1 MSISREFFQT
11 VLGKIT
17 DAVIFG
23 RIIFDEDIDVDFEYL
38 FVNEAYERFVGN
50 TKERIIGRTA
60 KKLFPDMETAN
71 AKLLSFLGK
80 VIREGIEGSMDFY
93 CELTEKRYKVTAFPY
108 DEEHFILTF
117 EDMEKNKELSQK
129 HQELILR
136 HEELNIIN
144 REIQTK
150 KALLKEKNEILEL
163 IMSSSCDGVWYI
175 NPITGQK
182 EISSKF
188 LRATLAEEQEI
199 SAWESLIHPED
210 YVHATRLF
218 QEFLEGKIEDYIDEY
233 RVKGEDG
240 IYRWLRSSG
249 RSYLDEKGKPYLLA
263 GMHIDI
269 HNLKMHEDQLA
280 YIAYHD
286 NLTGLPNRKLF
297 FDRLDITLKKAKR
310 LKEKVAVLFF
320 DIDNFK
326 KINDS
331 MGHDSGDEILRQVA
345 LRITSKVRDYDTL
358 ARLGGDEFVLSFQN
372 VCTNEEILTLTHRI
386 KDCFLEPFVLGKNSV
401 HLNCSIGISVFPDHG
416 STKDELLKYADMAMY
431 KAKECGKN
439 KVQFF
444 SSEIADEVLLKFDM
458 EKGLRKAIEKDEF
471 ELFYQP
477 QYDVETGKIRGVEA
491 LLRWNNPFRGYLGP
505 EKFMKVA
512 EETGLIIHIG
522 EWVIRQ
528 ACKTANRWKGLYNF
542 HGVISVN
549 ISAVQLRNSDIVKTI
564 SETLSETGFPAS
576 SLELEISEHTFVDC
590 LDETINKM
598 AELKKM
604 GVKISLDN
612 FGKGYSSLG
621 YLRRLPIH
629 VLKIDKSFV
638 DEINP
643 SYQGKKIVSSI
654 ISLAQDLEIDVI
666 AEGIETSEQ
675 YNYLKQA
682 RCSFIQGHFTS
693 KPIPEEIM
701 GELIRRN

>member
-1 MSISREFFQT
+1 VNISHEFFQT
-11 VLGKIT
+11 ALGKIS
-17 DAVIFG
+17 DAVILVRVITEG
-23 RIIFDEDIDVDFEYL
+23 DVTVDFEYH

-50 TKERIIGRTA
+50 TKERMIG
-60 KKLFPDMETAN
+60 KKATELFPDMDIE
-71 AKLLSFLGK
+71 KDLRFLDK
-80 VIREGIEGSMDFY
+80 VALEDQECDIEHC
-93 CELTEKRYKVTAFPY
+93 CELTGKRYKVTAYSY
-108 DEEHFILTF
+108 DKGYFVLIFSDL
-117 EDMEKNKELSQK
+117 EKNIELAQK
-129 HQELILR
+129 HQELLLR
-136 HEELNIIN
+136 HDELNRIN
-144 REIQTK
+144 REIEIQ
-150 KALLKEKNEILEL
+150 KALLREKNEILEL
-163 IMSSSCDGVWYI
+163 IMSSGCDGVWYI

-188 LRATLAEEQEI
+188 LRGCSAENQEI
-199 SAWESLIHPED
+199 PAWESLIHPED
-210 YVHATRLF
+210 YNHTTRLF
-218 QEFLEGKIEDYIDEY
+218 QEFLDGKIEDYIDEY
-233 RVKGEDG
+233 RVKSEDG
-240 IYRWLRSSG
+240 TYRWLRSSG
-249 RSYLDEKGKPYLLA
+249 RSYLNENGKPYLLA

-269 HNLKMHEDQLA
+269 HSMKMHEDRLA

-331 MGHDSGDEILRQVA
+331 MGHDSGDEILRQSA
-345 LRITSKVRDYDTL
+345 GRISSRIRDYDTL

-372 VCTNEEILTLTHRI
+372 VSTNEEILTLTQRV
-386 KDCFLEPFVLGKNSV
+386 KECFLEPFVLGKNIV

-416 STKDELLKYADMAMY
+416 KTNEELLKYADMAMY

-439 KVQFF
+439 KVQLF
-444 SSEIADEVLLKFDM
+444 SSEIAEEVFMKFDM
-458 EKGLRKAIEKDEF
+458 EKGLRKAIEKEEF

-477 QYDVETGKIRGVEA
+477 QYDIETGKIRGVEA
-491 LLRWNNPFRGYLGP
+491 LLRWNNPFQGYLGP
-505 EKFMKVA
+505 EKFIKVA

-522 EWVIRQ
+522 EWVIKQ
-528 ACKTANRWKGLYNF
+528 ACETANNWRSLYNF
-542 HGVISVN
+542 QGIVSVN
-549 ISAVQLRNSDIVKTI
+549 ISAVQLRNSDIVNTI
-564 SETLSETGFPAS
+564 STILSETGFPAS
-576 SLELEISEHTFVDC
+576 SLELEISENTFVDC
-590 LDETINKM
+590 LDETITKM

-621 YLRRLPIH
+621 YLRRIPIH

-682 RCSFIQGHFTS
+682 RCGFIQGHYTS
-693 KPIPEEIM
+693 KPIPEEMM